1 MSEKTFVI
9 KFKGNIEAD
18 ELESVIYQGLQWYED
33 IEWET
38 YSAKEVESND

>member
-9 KFKGNIEAD
+9 KFKGDIEAD
-18 ELESVIYQGLQWYED
+18 QLESVIYQGLQWYED

-38 YSAKEVESND
+38 YSAKEVGTND